1 MSNCESKDSLCHTSV
16 RRSDK
21 SDDAI
26 TWLLFFSVSLSL
38 LKKKNKAIIQ
48 KSSLP
53 GGWTVEMSSWYSLGL
68 HTVITDKPQVPSE
81 GGFGHV
87 GLNAYSKSYLVILV
101 AFLHQSHHPLL
112 LFYYSTFRFP
122 SFYLAQMS
130 DKAWAGEK
138 FKINPCYSAW
148 YHQECVVQ
156 FIRFAVV
163 DFWRW
168 DTCNICIVIS
178 ILILIHGIPDGAKPW
193 DQYHPHSKSH
203 SSLDCGHVKWYLES
217 SSFDY
222 AFVGQ

>member
-1 MSNCESKDSLCHTSV
+1 MSNCEALSHLREEEWQIWWHDHLV
-16 RRSDK
+16 
-21 SDDAI
+21 A
-26 TWLLFFSVSLSL
+26 FFFCLSL

-68 HTVITDKPQVPSE
+68 HTVITDKPQVPSK

-148 YHQECVVQ
+148 YHHECVIQ
-156 FIRFAVV
+156 FIRFAV

-168 DTCNICIVIS
+168 DTFNISVVIS
-178 ILILIHGIPDGAKPW
+178 IPILIHGIPDGAKPW
-193 DQYHPHSKSH
+193 DQYHPHFKSQ
-203 SSLDCGHVKWYLES
+203 SAPDCGHVKWYLES
-217 SSFDY
+217 PSFDY